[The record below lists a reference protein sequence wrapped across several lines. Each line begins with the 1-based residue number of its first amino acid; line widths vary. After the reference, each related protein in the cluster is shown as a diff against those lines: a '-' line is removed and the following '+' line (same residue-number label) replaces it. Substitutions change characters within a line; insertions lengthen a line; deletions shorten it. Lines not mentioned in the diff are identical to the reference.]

1 MPGEECIF
9 GIHIRNI
16 TDGETFCIKPFTE
29 EEADSMVEN
38 YKKTGEY
45 GRWNEFHNT
54 FDKDGISYKIGRVL
68 LSNVDPNTEEII
80 L

>member
-1 MPGEECIF
+1 MPGEECEF

-16 TDGETFCIKPFTE
+16 TDDKTSCMRSYTK
-29 EEADSMVEN
+29 EEADNMIEN
-38 YKKTGEY
+38 YKKTGEH
-45 GRWNEFHNT
+45 GKWNEFYKA
-54 FDKDGISYKIGRVL
+54 FDKGGKRYKIGTVL